1 MASVKA
7 NPKIAY
13 ANNSLF
19 KLGFLEYAFNKHPKT
34 TPIPKPAPPKP
45 ADALPAPINLA
56 EDNEVTFKSSICL
69 LYTNINCEIF
79 SNNIKYRLT
88 YQFMRIKGLE
98 PLQ

>member
-1 MASVKA
+1 MNNIIKAIIKQNNPIASVNA

-45 ADALPAPINLA
+45 ADALPAPTNLA
-56 EDNEVTFKSSICL
+56 EDNEVTFKLSICL
-69 LYTNINCEIF
+69 LYIDINCVNFSIF
-79 SNNIKYRLT
+79 
-88 YQFMRIKGLE
+88 
-98 PLQ
+98 